1 MVNISEVAEHVV
13 DSHNGIYS
21 AQVFAERYGDC
32 IQGISK
38 EELEILKAGP
48 DYKEYI
54 DVWGEKLSNADVIV
68 DDKPFRVYENEGIYL
83 IPADVEIDFS
93 EWE

>member
-38 EELEILKAGP
+38 EELEILKAG
-48 DYKEYI
+48 KRRGR
-54 DVWGEKLSNADVIV
+54 W
-68 DDKPFRVYENEGIYL
+68 
-83 IPADVEIDFS
+83 VEFS
-93 EWE
+93 TSIKN